1 MTISTALLRP
11 AEWCKSRGPDREGPA
26 CRSRMI
32 EGHRVILRETRQSH
46 SSKGINAMTARGGC
60 AWRRSGL
67 RGVRKR
73 RLLTHQLFTAALR
86 LTRNTQYAEDL
97 AQEVMLRAYAGF
109 GSFPDD
115 TSLKA
120 WLYRILHKTWISQYR
135 KGNPNLMRY
144 RWSAS
149 PTCN

>member
-1 MTISTALLRP
+1 MNPERMTPTTTDAGIPMPSDDNSLTIGPDGPILLHDDHYLMTDP
-11 AEWCKSRGPDREGPA
+11 ASETQRKSRFERDALP
-26 CRSRMI
+26 
-32 EGHRVILRETRQSH
+32 
-46 SSKGINAMTARGGC
+46 
-60 AWRRSGL
+60 
-67 RGVRKR
+67 
-73 RLLTHQLFTAALR
+73 LTHQLFTAALR